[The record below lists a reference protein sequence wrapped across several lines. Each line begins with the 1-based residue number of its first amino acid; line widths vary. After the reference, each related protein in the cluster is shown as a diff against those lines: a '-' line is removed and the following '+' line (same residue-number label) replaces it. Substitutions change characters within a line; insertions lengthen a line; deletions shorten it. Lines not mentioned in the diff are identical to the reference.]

1 MNSILDWLY
10 LRVVRLFPNRLLFWG
25 VIHSW
30 ALVSKNTP
38 DQRHDD
44 LNVNT
49 VGQYLYPQ
57 P

>member
-1 MNSILDWLY
+1 MNSILDWLF
-10 LRVVRLFPNRLLFWG
+10 RRIVHFFPHRLLFWG
-25 VIHSW
+25 VMHSW
-30 ALVSKNTP
+30 ALVIKNT
-38 DQRHDD
+38 DAVRHDH